1 MENVRVKKEV
11 RNRINRQMNCDERNL
26 ARQIENAQAQI
37 ADIVLIEREIGLKN
51 LPAPL
56 QEMARVRAEYPDG
69 SLSALG
75 EFCDPPIGKSGVNS
89 RLRRLREIAAR
100 LRAGEET
107 DI

>member
-1 MENVRVKKEV
+1 
-11 RNRINRQMNCDERNL
+11 
-26 ARQIENAQAQI
+26 
-37 ADIVLIEREIGLKN
+37 
-51 LPAPL
+51 
-56 QEMARVRAEYPDG
+56 MARVRAEYPDG